1 MFLALFLHKIGG
13 FDFSVQIE
21 ATTYIGENCSVL
33 FWLTGKPQETLELTI
48 RTSYNTGNE
57 GMRGEPMGI
66 PTNIKTLLSGR
77 VVEWARIEFKETW
90 DAEASLKTIC
100 AFANDIDNWGGGYL
114 VIGVKDNQGKPDSLP
129 GVPSE
134 KIDGYLKDLL
144 NKCKRIQPDYM
155 PITEVTEHQGK
166 HFIIVWAPGGSIR
179 PYSSP
184 KNMAKDCRER
194 ICWIRK
200 MASTIQPSDEELRD
214 LYSLAN
220 NVPFDDRVN
229 HFAELND
236 LNITLIQQYLRE
248 VGSSLYQES
257 GQMDF
262 AELCRSMNLISTLPE
277 YTKPKNVGLMF
288 FSLEPEKFFPYAQID
303 VVQFP
308 DGLGGD
314 QIIEK
319 TFKGPLHQQ
328 LREAL
333 QYIQNIILTERVQK
347 LPDVAEANRFFNYPY
362 AAVEEAL
369 SNAVYHKGYDIRE
382 PIEVRVLPD
391 RIEILSHP
399 GADRSISMEGLK
411 NYRVSSRRYRN
422 RRIGEFLKELHL
434 TEGRNTGFQKIIRA
448 MKSNGS
454 PMPIFETDEERTYF
468 LTTFLIHPDFDTSND
483 GINVGINVELN
494 DAVIQHLTDKEQTVM
509 HLIRRNPS
517 ITVSEISV
525 FMGVSA
531 KTAERAIKSLKEK
544 EIIVREGAKRN
555 GKWIILK

>member
-1 MFLALFLHKIGG
+1 MI
-13 FDFSVQIE
+13 
-21 ATTYIGENCSVL
+21 
-33 FWLTGKPQETLELTI
+33 LTL
-48 RTSYNTGNE
+48 
-57 GMRGEPMGI
+57 
-66 PTNIKTLLSGR
+66 
-77 VVEWARIEFKETW
+77 ARIEFKETW

-114 VIGVKDNQGKPDSLP
+114 VIGVKDDQGQPDSLP
-129 GVPSE
+129 GVPKD
-134 KIDGYLKDLL
+134 KIDGYLKDML
-144 NKCKRIQPDYM
+144 NKCKRIQPEYM
-155 PITEVTEHQGK
+155 PITEVAEYQGK

-179 PYSSP
+179 LYSSP
-184 KNMAKDCRER
+184 KNMAKDCKER

-200 MASTIQPSDEELRD
+200 MASTIQPSEEEKRD

-248 VGSSLYQES
+248 VGSSLYAES

-262 AELCRSMNLISTLPE
+262 AELCRNMNLISTLPE

-308 DGLGGD
+308 DDLGGD
-314 QIIEK
+314 QIIEQ

-328 LREAL
+328 LRSAL
-333 QYIQNIILTERVQK
+333 LYIRNMVITERVQK

-362 AAVEEAL
+362 VAIEEAL

-399 GADRSISMEGLK
+399 GADRSISIENLK
-411 NYRVSSRRYRN
+411 NYRAASRRYRN

-448 MKSNGS
+448 LKANGS
-454 PMPIFETDEERTYF
+454 PMPIFETDEGRTYF
-468 LTTFLIHPDFDTSND
+468 LTTILMHPAF
-483 GINVGINVELN
+483 VELDDNRN
-494 DAVIQHLTDKEQTVM
+494 DNVNDNRNDIKDQKLTDSEQLVLNAIQMDAAITMEKMASMLGISKATVA
-509 HLIRRNPS
+509 R
-517 ITVSEISV
+517 T
-525 FMGVSA
+525 
-531 KTAERAIKSLKEK
+531 TKSLREK
-544 EIIVREGAKRN
+544 KVIYRVGSTKK

>member
-1 MFLALFLHKIGG
+1 
-13 FDFSVQIE
+13 
-21 ATTYIGENCSVL
+21 
-33 FWLTGKPQETLELTI
+33 
-48 RTSYNTGNE
+48 
-57 GMRGEPMGI
+57 MGI
-66 PTNIKTLLSGR
+66 PTSIKTLLSGR

-90 DAEASLKTIC
+90 DPEASLKTIC

-114 VIGVKDNQGKPDSLP
+114 VIGVKDKQGQPDSLP
-129 GVPSE
+129 GVPVE
-134 KIDGYLKDLL
+134 KVDGYLKDLL
-144 NKCKRIQPDYM
+144 NKCKRIQPEYM
-155 PITEVTEHQGK
+155 PITEVAEYQGK

-184 KNMAKDCRER
+184 KNMAKDCKER

-200 MASTIQPSDEELRD
+200 MASTIQPSEEELRD

-257 GQMDF
+257 GNMDF
-262 AELCRSMNLISTLPE
+262 TELCRNMNLISTLPE

-308 DGLGGD
+308 DDLGGD

-333 QYIQNIILTERVQK
+333 QYIRNVVLTERVQK

-362 AAVEEAL
+362 VAIEEAL

-399 GADRSISMEGLK
+399 GADRSISIEGLK

-448 MKSNGS
+448 LKANGS
-454 PMPIFETDEERTYF
+454 PMPIFETDEDRTFF
-468 LTTFLIHPDFDTSND
+468 LTTFLIHPDFIASNEAGNEATNEAVNEAVND
-483 GINVGINVELN
+483 GLTDNEKLVLNAMKLDAAITTPQMVELLGLPRTT
-494 DAVIQHLTDKEQTVM
+494 IQRV
-509 HLIRRNPS
+509 
-517 ITVSEISV
+517 
-525 FMGVSA
+525 
-531 KTAERAIKSLKEK
+531 IKSLKEK
-544 EIIVREGAKRN
+544 NLIQRAGATKN
-555 GKWIILK
+555 GKWIIL